1 LTSKVSRAAL
11 IAAIA
16 VGASGLV
23 AASADAA
30 AVTTAG
36 VSTANYYVDGPTV
49 AGVSDLT
56 PESAVLNGAVDT
68 GGSPLTTLTVPAG
81 QTLLWQNALT
91 IGSLTSTAAQ
101 TFDVDGL
108 PVSGSASTVS
118 VTVNDAAVSAN
129 SQSFPAV
136 SNGGADNYSNVTFE
150 YDPLKDYV
158 ANGDTA
164 GPETQF
170 ANEVEV
176 PTTTGIS
183 SVSQSVGAFG
193 IKAQNNSGNTP
204 LTPGTTY
211 VYWIVSQAGA
221 TDAAESINIAQW
233 YDTSPSATPAG
244 GSAAS
249 TTSSTSFASD
259 PNPTYKCYPDAAIAE
274 DPTLASYTSST
285 QITYG
290 GTTAPAIQGP
300 CVYFYGNT
308 GGALYYTSPTGKFK
322 TPALGKLKIAA
333 KASVGKS
340 TAVVTVTNA
349 SSYKAGGTIELTGK
363 GGKELAS
370 GKFSVSA
377 NVKGEAKLK
386 LTAAGKKLIDVPA
399 KPGKKASN
407 GHKATK
413 GTAATVKTG
422 VKTKLVLSS
431 NFDQP
436 TSTKSVT
443 L

>member
-1 LTSKVSRAAL
+1 MTSKVSRAAL

-36 VSTANYYVDGPTV
+36 VSTANYYVNAPTV
-49 AGVSDLT
+49 SGVSSLT

-68 GGSPLTTLTVPAG
+68 GGSPMTTLSLPAG

-91 IGSLTSTAAQ
+91 IGSASSTAAQ
-101 TFDVDGL
+101 SFDVDGL

-136 SNGGADNYSNVTFE
+136 SNGGADNYSQVTFE
-150 YDPLKDYV
+150 YDPVSDYD

-164 GPETQF
+164 GPETQY

-176 PTTTGIS
+176 PTATGLS
-183 SVSQSVGAFG
+183 PVSQSIGAFG
-193 IKAQNNSGNTP
+193 IKAQNNTGNAP
-204 LTPGTTY
+204 LTPGTAY

-221 TDAAESINIAQW
+221 TDAAESIDIAQW
-233 YDTSPSATPAG
+233 YDTT
-244 GSAAS
+244 GSAAG
-249 TTSSTSFASD
+249 TTGAASFVPDA
-259 PNPTYKCYPDAAIAE
+259 NPTYKCYPDAAIAE
-274 DPTLASYTSST
+274 DPTLASYTSTT

-300 CVYFYGNT
+300 CVYYYGDT
-308 GGALYYTSPTGKFK
+308 SGALIYTSPTGEFK
-322 TPALGKLKIAA
+322 TPALGKLNVSAHASVSTKTALVMVGNA
-333 KASVGKS
+333 SAYKASG
-340 TAVVTVTNA
+340 N
-349 SSYKAGGTIELTGK
+349 IELTGK

-370 GKFSVSA
+370 GNFSLAA
-377 NVKGEAKLK
+377 NLKGYVKLK
-386 LTAAGKKLIDVPA
+386 LTAAGRKLIDVPA
-399 KPGKKASN
+399 KKGKKPAP
-407 GHKATK
+407 
-413 GTAATVKTG
+413 ATVKTG
-422 VKTKLVLSS
+422 VKTKLVLTS